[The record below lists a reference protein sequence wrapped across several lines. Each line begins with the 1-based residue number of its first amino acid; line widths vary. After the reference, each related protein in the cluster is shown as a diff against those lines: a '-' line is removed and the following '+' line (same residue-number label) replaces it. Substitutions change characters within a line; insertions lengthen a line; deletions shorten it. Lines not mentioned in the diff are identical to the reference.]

1 MDKSKKIYYGNV
13 IPTVNNKTVNIQFKD
28 NNDIII
34 EEKKRKDINFA
45 KKLNNFFS
53 L

>member
-13 IPTVNNKTVNIQFKD
+13 VPTVNNKTVNIQFKD

-34 EEKKRKDINFA
+34 EEKK
-45 KKLNNFFS
+45 KKRCKFC
-53 L
+53 